1 MNHSFVVSL
10 CRLHHKHTIVTYP
23 PLAVLEMKIWIYW
36 SKSHYLIDFYILLN
50 KNWKFYWSE
59 QSCTGL
65 WLEDRCLLWGLTS
78 ICAVKLHGLNN
89 FLLYTVFVQDIVF
102 SGNWS
107 VRDWNSIS
115 VVMLE
120 DTIENDCNFYSF
132 LTIQQLFQTFWNKRH
147 TLSVN
152 IGTYSKTSQNNL
164 FFYLFNTCTNK
175 LYIFVQCTYTVDS
188 RLELGWLEFPV
199 ESNFYRSP
207 ELRCV

>member
-1 MNHSFVVSL
+1 M
-10 CRLHHKHTIVTYP
+10 
-23 PLAVLEMKIWIYW
+23 
-36 SKSHYLIDFYILLN
+36 
-50 KNWKFYWSE
+50 
-59 QSCTGL
+59 
-65 WLEDRCLLWGLTS
+65 
-78 ICAVKLHGLNN
+78 
-89 FLLYTVFVQDIVF
+89 F

-132 LTIQQLFQTFWNKRH
+132 LTIQQLFQNFWNKRH

-175 LYIFVQCTYTVDS
+175 FYIFVQCTYTVDS
-188 RLELGWLEFPV
+188 RLELGLFQSLTDQLPENTISWTKTVYNKKLFSPCNLTAQIEVSPHNKHRSSSQRPV
-199 ESNFYRSP
+199 QLCSDQ
-207 ELRCV
+207 